1 MSDCKRINQNG
12 EVTVLQQKLTGM
24 VTLRA
29 DLNDAKTIAE
39 IKKTTGLTMPEQRK
53 ITGDIHAGLAW
64 MSSDELLVFCE
75 TPAEMV
81 THLNAAISGTC
92 LAVDVSHARAVFE
105 LRGVGSREVL
115 AKGAP
120 VDLSP
125 AAFALGDFRR
135 TRMGQVAVAFWM
147 TGQSPDRFGLICFA
161 SVQEFMFEWLVTAS
175 QKGSLPE
182 YF

>member
-1 MSDCKRINQNG
+1 MSDYKCINQDG
-12 EVTVLQQKLTGM
+12 KVTVLQQKFTGM

-29 DLNDAKTIAE
+29 DLSDAETVGRIE
-39 IKKTTGLTMPEQRK
+39 KTTGLAMPEQRK
-53 ITGDIHAGLAW
+53 ITGDMHTGLAW
-64 MSSDELLVFCE
+64 MSLDELMIFCKN
-75 TPAEMV
+75 PAEMV
-81 THLNAAISGTC
+81 NHLNAAISGTC

-105 LRGVGSREVL
+105 LRGNGSREVL

-125 AAFALGDFRR
+125 DAFAPGDFRR

-147 TGQSPDRFGLICFA
+147 MGQSPDRFGLICFA